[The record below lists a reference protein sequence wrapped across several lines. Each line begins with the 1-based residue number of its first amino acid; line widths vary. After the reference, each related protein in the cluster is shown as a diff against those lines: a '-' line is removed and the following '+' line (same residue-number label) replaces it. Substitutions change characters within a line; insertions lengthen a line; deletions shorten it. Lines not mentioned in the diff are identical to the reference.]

1 MFNPFTTEADDN
13 SQELNEA
20 RPDATD
26 GTDDAR
32 SPSSYRVIDRPA
44 DHRIDQVV
52 ELLADP
58 ADGVVTRAGAIAR
71 IKRQTRYEVQGF
83 IEELDTLLR
92 QRQTALI
99 GVDHHTPMLRQ
110 LAERVGLTLAVAPH
124 NEEHVGMLCRHLS
137 ALVADDRVSGL
148 GSGRRFT
155 IPVSTDAEAAE
166 SSRVLHALENH
177 QGDPLHHLGNDD
189 WDFVA
194 VTAPEQWVETTEE
207 TLSAYA
213 PVVDTVVW
221 DRPRITV
228 CGFVFVDDEPAS
240 GGGGSGRAVRTD
252 GSDHASRHSA
262 GSDGSRNGPV
272 PTDSARGGPPD
283 PAGGSG
289 RPSGRGPSAGRE
301 SPAGRGDDD
310 GTAPAAGDGSTTE
323 ADPGESSGSPPAGGG
338 SEPDARSAPEGGDAS
353 AAPAGT
359 DLSPTRLPASEA
371 NPESESEAN
380 PESEPESEANPES
393 EQESEPASDAN
404 PESGT
409 DPEADPEPKAAGSSP
424 TEGSSSVPD
433 PGSSEAPESGSGS
446 GEAGSEPIEPAPDQ
460 DVDPTD
466 GAAPAQPG
474 GDAGHSP
481 AGGHSADPTTDGG
494 SAATG
499 SVPPSGSVPESDTD
513 GRGEASS
520 DGAPM
525 PPATGTPFEG
535 STTDDPA
542 GDAADAT
549 DATGGADA
557 TGLPSTP
564 GPCPPTSPDTS
575 GTDGRPPRSG
585 SGSSTIPPDA
595 TPETTPA
602 DGDASDPDHGATDG
616 PAPSAEG
623 MPSPPGG
630 TGPGLV
636 PAGDAP
642 ASRDPGV
649 VDIDEHVL
657 NEISSHAVA
666 HDGEVGHGGQ
676 EVYATLYCNDDG
688 VIRHSHIIEDE
699 TFLEKRRSSITFKP
713 TFYRYVRHLAQ
724 IYRNISHRLCGD
736 VHSHPG
742 GIPKQSPAD
751 KAVSKTVWNNPR
763 RNHNFIIGLDD
774 ADGDAPDRWTV
785 VEDGVEVKKRV
796 NGHLLRV
803 RAFAGGTNEPKQIR
817 VHTTM
822 GV

>member
-1 MFNPFTTEADDN
+1 MFNPFTTETDDK

-26 GTDDAR
+26 GTDEAR

-124 NEEHVGMLCRHLS
+124 NEEHVQTLCRHLS
-137 ALVADDRVSGL
+137 ALIADDRVSGL

-166 SSRVLHALENH
+166 SSRVLHALESH

-228 CGFVFVDDEPAS
+228 CGLVFVGDEPAS
-240 GGGGSGRAVRTD
+240 GGGDSDPAVRTTN
-252 GSDHASRHSA
+252 GADH
-262 GSDGSRNGPV
+262 GSRESEEPERPQNGPGR
-272 PTDSARGGPPD
+272 TDPARGGPPD
-283 PAGGSG
+283 RAESSG
-289 RPSGRGPSAGRE
+289 RPSGRGSSTGRE
-301 SPAGRGDDD
+301 SPAGRGDD
-310 GTAPAAGDGSTTE
+310 GAGPTAGGGSTTE
-323 ADPGESSGSPPAGGG
+323 ADPSESSGTPPIEGG
-338 SEPDARSAPEGGDAS
+338 SEPDARSAPEGGA
-353 AAPAGT
+353 APTAPAGT
-359 DLSPTRLPASEA
+359 DLSPTRLPGSET
-371 NPESESEAN
+371 NPESESGAE
-380 PESEPESEANPES
+380 
-393 EQESEPASDAN
+393 
-404 PESGT
+404 
-409 DPEADPEPKAAGSSP
+409 PEADPEPKAAGSSP

-433 PGSSEAPESGSGS
+433 PGSSEVPESGSGA
-446 GEAGSEPIEPAPDQ
+446 GETGSEPIDPPPDR
-460 DVDPTD
+460 DVDPSD
-466 GAAPAQPG
+466 GAPPAKSG
-474 GDAGHSP
+474 VDAGQSP
-481 AGGHSADPTTDGG
+481 AGGHGTDPTTDGG

-499 SVPPSGSVPESDTD
+499 SAPSSGSVPGSDT
-513 GRGEASS
+513 GARGEASS
-520 DGAPM
+520 DGTPM
-525 PPATGTPFEG
+525 PPATGTPFEE

-542 GDAADAT
+542 AGAAT
-549 DATGGADA
+549 RP
-557 TGLPSTP
+557 PSTP

-575 GTDGRPPRSG
+575 GTDGRPPRRG
-585 SGSSTIPPDA
+585 SGSSAVPPDA

-602 DGDASDPDHGATDG
+602 DSDASDPDHGATDG
-616 PAPSAEG
+616 PTPSAEG

-657 NEISSHAVA
+657 NEVSSHAVA

-713 TFYRYVRHLAQ
+713 TFYEYVRHLAQ

-774 ADGDAPDRWTV
+774 ANGDAPDRWTV
-785 VEDGVEVKKRV
+785 VENGVEVKKRV